1 MHCFH
6 RRARRFRFYLLPGE
20 KVAEGRMRGLHHAA
34 CLPPLIRRCAAPSP
48 RGGVSPFGEGRVSKV
63 ASTHFERFGNLAMLF
78 FPQAP
83 VLKCMEA
90 VRMVTDLLGSGQ
102 TCSVVFCPAA
112 LEFCLTRMAR
122 SRSPAR
128 SRPPGAPDRSID

>member
-1 MHCFH
+1 MP
-6 RRARRFRFYLLPGE
+6 ARIRVDNGTPWGSAGDLPTDL
-20 KVAEGRMRGLHHAA
+20 ALWLFGL
-34 CLPPLIRRCAAPSP
+34 
-48 RGGVSPFGEGRVSKV
+48 GGVSPFGEGRVSKV